1 MTTPYYCLRQILL
14 LPSFFFPERC
24 LINIL
29 WISGEDKDALFQ
41 QLFFRGISRWAI
53 TSSLRFCS
61 WALTLGKS
69 CLPSLWLADDSNCP
83 DDLNQKAINQKV
95 ERGAGRLLLSRW
107 DGGADTAPML
117 SVTSVAMKKS
127 APQTGSV
134 CVRWWVW
141 GDADDSTNEGG
152 AMMSSG
158 TRANLHTRGRNRRAS
173 WGANRLIEE
182 SRNKDTFT

>member
-41 QLFFRGISRWAI
+41 QLFFLGISRWAI

-95 ERGAGRLLLSRW
+95 ERGARRLLLSRW
-107 DGGADTAPML
+107 DGGADTFLKPRRCRPWRL
-117 SVTSVAMKKS
+117 SRSRKTRLKPAASAWGGECEGTPTTPQMSEARWCQVAH
-127 APQTGSV
+127 
-134 CVRWWVW
+134 VR
-141 GDADDSTNEGG
+141 
-152 AMMSSG
+152 
-158 TRANLHTRGRNRRAS
+158 
-173 WGANRLIEE
+173 
-182 SRNKDTFT
+182 TFTHGEGTPGRVEELIG